1 MGNIIG
7 NNPELWAAN
16 QVNLRQQLLGLENK
30 TPEMLVWQTSKT
42 AWIRAISAVQVGETT
57 AEELTGRKDMGGG
70 KLAQEYVLFNGTV
83 GLEKQTDPEDSN
95 AITYN
100 QKTNAGVYS
109 GPKTQTGTNSSAY
122 GFEYESSRGLVPM
135 PGIEDLSI
143 TTYNRGSL
151 RKASF
156 KIKAFNKKQFAVLDA
171 LFMRPGFT
179 LLLEWGHTTYFKGTP
194 ENPIFTKA
202 NFNTAPFLMMNN
214 FLEGNAEG
222 SQSQLLSA
230 IKRERGNGESGDGTV
245 PNKDNYKI
253 KGSQGNYDGFYGKI
267 TNFVWSL
274 NPDGSYNIEVKAIS
288 TGDIVESLTIDRVE
302 ASNSNPKKITPATKK
317 SNQTN
322 NPKAF
327 TLNLTDKKG
336 NPYSKTFSSE
346 EVAKR
351 HREYWR
357 DEQGFELDDDGR
369 FKKVDDEF
377 RAFKKKYPNTINN
390 FKLKPPPNTLVPQ
403 EPGDDILLANK
414 DKSKLNAFLYKNFEY
429 LTQNFKS
436 PNIKEIPTTKTKK
449 GVEGKDK
456 AKIFSTLGEID
467 EYGDLL
473 MIQPTVLQEIK
484 DHTGASLGGTLR
496 AAKNSPYQY
505 IILSRLLEF
514 IEENLLI
521 YNGGLNVIQEE
532 ALKKELDK
540 LPTEEEKDAFLD
552 KRGLSGF
559 NEKILNFD
567 LDGDNFMYTQP
578 TQFSADPNVCVIPFK
593 FPLSTTSKVQGTDGK
608 ETSKVEIGEFIS
620 YYGDVLKGCN
630 FKSLESDYVASM
642 LDIPVNLNYIGKVLK
657 QVTSNNSVPLLRF
670 LEQLLFGINTA
681 LGSINKFSVT
691 YNHDENAIVFRD
703 DVPLD
708 PKVATGTVVDVE
720 QRTLF
725 NVHGWK
731 PNQQNS
737 SFISS
742 VNMTTTLSNKFATMI
757 SIGAQSQKESDIANG
772 TSFSRWN
779 TGLSD
784 SVTPSKLSKAGT
796 ESKKSEQRK
805 PFEIFDKSIVSLN
818 KPSALLT
825 SFYKRS
831 RMPDGD
837 VQSTAQSLNANLNKY
852 ITTVENKNALFG
864 NVLQKDLATKPNPP
878 STQGFIPFSMNLD
891 MDGFSGLRIYE
902 KFYITTEI
910 LPPSY
915 PRALSF
921 ICKGMTHTI
930 NNSGWK
936 TKIDSL
942 TITSVDP
949 EGDKKMTIPSN
960 AYNRKNFL
968 DAINEEFP
976 E

>member
-1 MGNIIG
+1 MANIIG
-7 NNPELWAAN
+7 NNPEQWAAD
-16 QVNLRQQLLGLENK
+16 QVNLRQQLLGLRNQ

-42 AWIRAISAVQVGETT
+42 AWIRAISAVQVNSKI
-57 AEELTGRKDMGGG
+57 AEELSGRQNMGGG

-83 GLEKQTDPEDSN
+83 GLEQQNDGDGN
-95 AITYN
+95 ITYD

-109 GPKTQTGTNSSAY
+109 GPNPQTGTNSSAY

-156 KIKAFNKKQFAVLDA
+156 KIKAFNQKQFAILDA
-171 LFMRPGFT
+171 LFMRPGYT

-194 ENPIFTKA
+194 EKPTFATA

-214 FLEGNAEG
+214 FLEDNEVG
-222 SQSQLLSA
+222 SQTQLLSA

-245 PNKDNYKI
+245 PPKDTYKI

-302 ASNSNPKKITPATKK
+302 ASNSNPKKITPSSKRSSAKYVKSDKK
-317 SNQTN
+317 
-322 NPKAF
+322 F
-327 TLNLTDKKG
+327 TLDLTDKRG
-336 NPYSKTFSSE
+336 NPYSKTFRNIWL
-346 EVAKR
+346 AKQ
-351 HREYWR
+351 HKEYWR
-357 DEQGFELDDDGR
+357 DVEGFKLDSNENFIMDALTDVQQAR
-369 FKKVDDEF
+369 LRYWRKT
-377 RAFKKKYPNTINN
+377 YPSTMKN

-403 EPGDDILLANK
+403 EEGNDILLANK
-414 DKSKLNAFLYKNFEY
+414 DKSKLNAFLYKKFIY
-429 LTQNFKS
+429 LTQNFK
-436 PNIKEIPTTKTKK
+436 NQKKEVLTTLSFKEK
-449 GVEGKDK
+449 VSM
-456 AKIFSTLGEID
+456 FSTLGEID

-473 MIQPTVLQEIK
+473 MVQPTVMQDVV
-484 DHTGASLGGTLR
+484 DHTGEKVSATRR

-532 ALKKELDK
+532 ALQKELDK
-540 LPTEEEKDAFLD
+540 LSTEKEKDELLD
-552 KRGLSGF
+552 KRGLTGF

-567 LDGDNFMYTQP
+567 LDGNNYMYTQP
-578 TQFSADPNVCVIPFK
+578 TQFSADPSVCLIPFK
-593 FPLSTTSKVQGTDGK
+593 FPTSKVISTKGTDGK
-608 ETSKVEIGEFIS
+608 ETEKVEISNDFIS
-620 YYGDVLKGCN
+620 YYGDVLKGCD
-630 FKSLESDYVASM
+630 FKMDESEYVANM
-642 LDIPVNLNYIGKVLK
+642 LEIPVNLNYIGKVLK
-657 QVTSNNSVPLLRF
+657 QVTSNNSVPLLKF
-670 LEQLLFGINTA
+670 LEQILFGINTA

-691 YNHDENAIVFRD
+691 YDHDSNTVVFRD

-708 PKVATGTVVDVE
+708 PKVAKRTVTTDIE

-725 NVHGWK
+725 NVNGFK
-731 PNQQNS
+731 PKQKNA
-737 SFISS
+737 SFVTN

-757 SIGAQSQKESDIANG
+757 SIGAQSQKESDVANS
-772 TSFSRWN
+772 TSLSKWN

-784 SVTPSKLSKAGT
+784 SVTPSKLSKAGI
-796 ESKKSEQRK
+796 ESKKSKQRK
-805 PFEIFDKSIVSLN
+805 PFDIFSKSIVSLN
-818 KPSALLT
+818 KPSALLN
-825 SFYKRS
+825 SFYRRS

-864 NVLQKDLATKPNPP
+864 NDIQKGAATKKKANPP

-915 PRALSF
+915 PKALSF
-921 ICKGMTHTI
+921 ICKGITHTI

-949 EGDKKMTIPSN
+949 EEDKKMTTPDN
-960 AYNRKNFL
+960 TYRADKLR
-968 DAINEEFP
+968 
-976 E
+976 